1 MATALPPPLR
11 AEHGQVLEDA
21 PPGEVRLDAS
31 GRLVK
36 RWVAYE
42 GINNSLIEQMNLTYK
57 MIFPRII
64 HARRILLK
72 DGGMIVFQDT
82 SVPRK
87 PTLGTVTSTRGETA
101 KVQEEPLLPSQ
112 ARLDMRSYTAFMYT
126 TAVHLD
132 RNGVEVDRRTNVN
145 IGSVPVMLGSS
156 LCWLEGRTRKQL
168 LEMKEAPDEPLGYF
182 VYGGGERVLV
192 TQENQR
198 LDKLLVN
205 TKKMLQASMTC
216 STPIGTSMTTVYMHD
231 NTLRLGVRLFGMGPT
246 KKPGERVLSLLPV
259 LKLLLEDYH
268 GRYLE
273 DEAFFDLLTSM
284 VNMFCR
290 KPWQKKV
297 WIALQ
302 FSSFV
307 SKILSPVEEAWQK
320 WNLPPHTVDGAFKPR
335 MPKKAPE
342 PTAAQTKRLSEDE
355 KRTLLVE
362 ELKRE
367 LFPHMVG
374 QAPASTRLLN
384 MISLL
389 VLMMTRFLEVQ
400 VGLRPPMDHE
410 DLENKRTETAP
421 RHCEKLLMGLW
432 KKVID
437 TVQTNVDAATKTVT
451 LNDVVGYLMDSTKY
465 ITNEFR
471 TSFTSSQWG
480 VSGYKG
486 ETTRKEN
493 LSEPLNR
500 LSLLSMIAHLKK
512 VNVPTD
518 RNTRN
523 AKIRFVS
530 NSQLGYLCPA
540 ETPEGTNCG
549 LNKFFTVL
557 SAVSVARDPA
567 SVLAA
572 LEAAGRSLA
581 PARTDSQSTF
591 FLLNGMFMGWCV
603 GTDTHALLLSARRTG
618 MLAHDICIVHDPED
632 NALQVYTDSARPV
645 RPLLRVNPST
655 QRLVIDELNLWA
667 APWDQLMRTG
677 CIEYLDPWEANRAY
691 TAQFTADVVPPM
703 PSPEPLTS
711 DQEAQVAKRRPY
723 DYCEVDPTALLGY
736 SVSVIPLPN
745 HNQAPRNT
753 FQASMGKQAT
763 TTSDMARHYPYSEQR
778 VLAYPSRPLFQPQI
792 NQMIGLDRAPP
803 GVSCRVVILADA
815 WNQEDSFVLSRS
827 AVDRGLFWYTYYMP
841 FKGVETETDRVEC
854 PPLSLQKN
862 PSLYH
867 ALVVDP
873 KDPLRG
879 TPRLGAV
886 LGPGDVVL
894 GRTRKQK
901 VGDADVVTDESVVL
915 GRYERGVVDAVWVG
929 KTEDGKRYA
938 RVRVREVRRPLVGDK
953 LASRSSQKGTISSLR
968 GQEDMPFFE
977 DGTTPDI
984 IINPHAIPSRMTM
997 GKLIEF
1003 LAGKVGAA
1011 TGKYIN
1017 ATAFRYC
1024 GDNFQSFYDDL
1035 RVQLEMNNYHYSG
1048 NDVIYNPATGRK
1060 MRCTV
1065 YNGYVFYQLLK
1076 HTVLN
1081 KYQARSIGQRDQL
1094 TRAATSGRQRG
1105 GGIRFG
1111 EMERD
1116 AGASHGA
1123 SAFLNDRL
1131 NKSSDAYKAVFC
1143 TTCGTET
1150 EVRRGLDSA
1159 VCRVC
1164 KTRGKY
1170 GVTEVPYAFRV
1181 LMGRLATAGV
1191 RVNLL
1196 SLYSRADRFK
1206 RFDEEVEDPTETVN
1220 AANRKEGAP
1229 EEEGTTRPTTQ
1240 PGEEEETGLDEE
1252 EEEEEI
1258 EEVGVDL
1265 DEYNEED

>member
-1 MATALPPPLR
+1 MAAMMPPPLR
-11 AEHGQVLEDA
+11 TDQGPVLDDA
-21 PPGEVRLDAS
+21 PPGEVRLDPS

-36 RWVAYE
+36 QWTTYE
-42 GINNSLIEQMNLTYK
+42 GINKSIIDQMDVWYSTLI
-57 MIFPRII
+57 PRQIK
-64 HARRILLK
+64 ARRIELK
-72 DGGMIVFQDT
+72 DGGYVAFTDV

-87 PTLGTVTSTRGETA
+87 PMLGVVSAQAEGAR
-101 KVQEEPLLPSQ
+101 VVEEPLLPSQ
-112 ARLDMRSYTAFMYT
+112 VRIDMRNYASFLYA
-126 TAVHLD
+126 TAVHVD
-132 RNGVEVDRRTNVN
+132 KDGREVERRATINL
-145 IGSVPVMLGSS
+145 GSVPVMLGSS
-156 LCWLEGRTRKQL
+156 LCWLRGRTRKEL
-168 LEMKEAPDEPLGYF
+168 LEMKESPDEPLGYF
-182 VYGGGERVLV
+182 IYGGGERVLV

-198 LDKLLVN
+198 LDKILVN
-205 TKKMLQASMTC
+205 TKKFLQASITC
-216 STPIGTSMTTVYMHD
+216 STALGTFMNTVYMHE
-231 NTLRLGVRLFGMGPT
+231 NTLRMGIRLFGMGPT
-246 KKPGERVLSLLPV
+246 KKPGERVVSLLPA

-268 GRYLE
+268 QRFLE
-273 DEAFFDLLTSM
+273 DDAFFDMLTTM
-284 VNMFCR
+284 VNTVCR
-290 KPWQKKV
+290 KEWQKKV
-297 WIALQ
+297 WISLQ
-302 FSSFV
+302 FSSFA
-307 SKILSPVEEAWQK
+307 SKVTSLVDEVWAK
-320 WNLPPHTVDGAFKPR
+320 WALPSTTVDGVFRPR
-335 MPKKAPE
+335 KAKKAPE
-342 PTAAQTKRLSEDE
+342 PAPEQLKRLTEPE
-355 KRTLLVE
+355 KRALLIA
-362 ELKRE
+362 ELKKE
-367 LFPHMVG
+367 LFPHMAG
-374 QAPASTRLLN
+374 LEPESTRLYN
-384 MISLL
+384 SIYLL
-389 VLMMTRFLEVQ
+389 VVMMTRFLEVH

-421 RHCEKLLMGLW
+421 RHCEKLLAGLW

-437 TVQTNVDAATKTVT
+437 TVQMNVDAATKTIT

-465 ITNEFR
+465 ISNEFR

-500 LSLLSMIAHLKK
+500 LSMLSMIAHLKK

-557 SAVSVARDPA
+557 SAVSVYREPA
-567 SVLAA
+567 LVLAA
-572 LEAAGRSLA
+572 LDAQGVALA
-581 PARTDSQSTF
+581 TARTDSQSTF
-591 FLLNGMFMGWCV
+591 FVLNGMFMGWCL
-603 GTDTHALLLSARRTG
+603 GTEAHARLLAARRQG
-618 MLAHDICIVHDPED
+618 MLPYDICIVYDPED
-632 NALQVYTDSARPV
+632 SALHVYTDSARPV
-645 RPLLRVNPST
+645 RPLLRVNPAT
-655 QRLVIDELNLWA
+655 QRLVIDELNLWR
-667 APWDQLMRTG
+667 APWDQLIRTG
-677 CIEYLDPWEANRAY
+677 CVEYLDPWEANPAR
-691 TAQFTADVVPPM
+691 TFIAQFVADVRPPRVPD
-703 PSPEPLTS
+703 EPLTEGQL
-711 DQEAQVAKRRPY
+711 DQVARRKPY
-723 DYCEVDPTALLGY
+723 THCEVDPTAILGY

-763 TTSDMARHYPYSEQR
+763 TTSDLARHYPFSEQR
-778 VLAYPSRPLFQPQI
+778 VLAYPSRPLFQPQL

-803 GVSCRVVILADA
+803 GVSCRVAILADA
-815 WNQEDSFVLSRS
+815 WNQEDSFVVNKSS
-827 AVDRGLFWYTYYMP
+827 VDRGLFWYTYYMP
-841 FKGVETETDRVEC
+841 FKAVESETDRIEC
-854 PPLSLQKN
+854 PLPSLQKN
-862 PSLYH
+862 PSLYA
-867 ALVVDP
+867 ALITDP
-873 KDPLRG
+873 KDSLRG

-894 GRTRKQK
+894 GRVRRLKT
-901 VGDADVVTDESVVL
+901 GDTETVTDESVVL

-938 RVRVREVRRPLVGDK
+938 RVRVREVRRPIVGDK
-953 LASRSSQKGTISSLR
+953 LASRSSQKGTISSIR
-968 GQEDMPFFE
+968 GQESMPFFQ

-1024 GDNFQSFYDDL
+1024 GDNFQAFYDDL

-1048 NDVIYNPATGRK
+1048 NDVLYNPVTGRK
-1060 MRCTV
+1060 MTCTI

-1081 KYQARSIGQRDQL
+1081 KYQARSIGRRDQL
-1094 TRAATSGRQRG
+1094 TRAATSGRQLG

-1150 EVRRGLDSA
+1150 EVRKGLDGA

-1181 LMGRLATAGV
+1181 LTGRLAMAGV

-1206 RFDEEVEDPTETVN
+1206 RFDEEVEDPTETFN
-1220 AANRKEGAP
+1220 AANKKEGVP
-1229 EEEGTTRPTTQ
+1229 EEEEKAAAE
-1240 PGEEEETGLDEE
+1240 PGEEEAEAEE
-1252 EEEEEI
+1252 EEEEE
-1258 EEVGVDL
+1258 EVV
-1265 DEYNEED
+1265 EEEDVPMYDEEED